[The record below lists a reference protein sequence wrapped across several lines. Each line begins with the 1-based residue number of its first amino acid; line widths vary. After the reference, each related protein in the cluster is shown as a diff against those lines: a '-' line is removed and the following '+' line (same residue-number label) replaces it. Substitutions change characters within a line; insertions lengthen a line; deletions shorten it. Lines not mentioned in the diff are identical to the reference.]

1 MTEAQTAADTVAGM
15 VTGPG
20 TPDAATIT
28 KPARAAVGILVAAL
42 TLGCGFGA
50 LIIGILAWW
59 VVWPD
64 SVAPLRIHF
73 LGWIGIMAMVC
84 IPMATLAAVS
94 PYIAKV
100 SASAG
105 VGSVSFEAR
114 D

>member
-1 MTEAQTAADTVAGM
+1 MTEAQTAADTVAAM

-28 KPARAAVGILVAAL
+28 KPARGPFLAIAGALAVACV
-42 TLGCGFGA
+42 FGA
-50 LIIGILAWW
+50 VIIGILAFKA
-59 VVWPD
+59 WPD

-73 LGWIGIMAMVC
+73 LGWMGLLSLGC
-84 IPMATLAAVS
+84 IPVVVVAFAT
-94 PYIAKV
+94 PWIGKV

>member
-1 MTEAQTAADTVAGM
+1 MTEAQSAADTVAAM

-28 KPARAAVGILVAAL
+28 KPARGPFVAIALALVVACL
-42 TLGCGFGA
+42 FGGV
-50 LIIGILAWW
+50 IIGVLAWW
-59 VVWPD
+59 VPWPAA
-64 SVAPLRIHF
+64 VAHLRIHF
-73 LGWIGIMAMVC
+73 LGWMGLLSIGC
-84 IPMATLAAVS
+84 IPVVVLAFAT
-94 PYIAKV
+94 PWIGKV